1 MISVLR
7 MGDGGGSIPFSSKQR
22 VKGEIRLKQ
31 AISLSPVAVRQ
42 IENIL
47 NEGHAAQVK
56 IIKEKRGKR
65 LLVQEVQATKK
76 YDTVIAV
83 YGE

>member
-1 MISVLR
+1 M
-7 MGDGGGSIPFSSKQR
+7 
-22 VKGEIRLKQ
+22 
-31 AISLSPVAVRQ
+31 AVRQ

-65 LLVQEVQATKK
+65 LLVQEIQSTKK

>member
-1 MISVLR
+1 
-7 MGDGGGSIPFSSKQR
+7 MGKVGKVYPFLSEQC
-22 VKGEIRLKQ
+22 VKGEISLKQ

-56 IIKEKRGKR
+56 VIKEKRGKR
-65 LLVQEVQATKK
+65 LLVQEVHATKK

-83 YGE
+83 CSD

>member
-1 MISVLR
+1 MQTAICLS
-7 MGDGGGSIPFSSKQR
+7 PK
-22 VKGEIRLKQ
+22 
-31 AISLSPVAVRQ
+31 AISS

>member
-1 MISVLR
+1 MRTAICLS
-7 MGDGGGSIPFSSKQR
+7 PK
-22 VKGEIRLKQ
+22 
-31 AISLSPVAVRQ
+31 AISA

-76 YDTVIAV
+76 YDTVIAA